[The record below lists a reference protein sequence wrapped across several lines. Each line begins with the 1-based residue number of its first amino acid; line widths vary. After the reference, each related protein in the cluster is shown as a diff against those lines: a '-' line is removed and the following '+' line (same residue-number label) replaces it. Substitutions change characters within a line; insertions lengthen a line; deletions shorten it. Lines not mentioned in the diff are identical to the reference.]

1 MIVYH
6 PVHDLYHCV
15 YRMTNLL
22 QYLPS
27 KEFSSTRLKIYDYY
41 LLFPHEVKKVTLPRH
56 LLNLK
61 KIVNN
66 KYYYPEIN
74 KSIFFELNGLQDE
87 ALRIISIYGITNAK
101 LYHEKSILKKLDN
114 KDSLFNSKELNNKVL
129 LLFSEYFEKLN
140 DNDLIKKTNL

>member
-22 QYLPS
+22 QHLPS

-56 LLNLK
+56 LLKLK

-66 KYYYPEIN
+66 KFYYPEIN

-87 ALRIISIYGITNAK
+87 ALRIISIYGITDAK
-101 LYHEKSILKKLDN
+101 LYHEKSILKKIVDKN
-114 KDSLFNSKELNNKVL
+114 VLFNSEELNDDVL
-129 LLFSEYFEKLN
+129 LLFSEYFEKMN
-140 DNDLIKKTNL
+140 DNDLIKKTSL